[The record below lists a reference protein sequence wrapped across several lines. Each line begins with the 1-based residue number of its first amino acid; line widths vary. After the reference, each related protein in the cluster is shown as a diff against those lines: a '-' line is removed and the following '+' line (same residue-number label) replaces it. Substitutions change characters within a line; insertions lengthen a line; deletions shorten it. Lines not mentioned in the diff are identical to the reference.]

1 MYRISLSET
10 EEKELRL
17 EARRQV
23 GRVAERIHFVRLS
36 HRGYSAPQIGALFG
50 YSEETVRE
58 WLKRYEAK
66 KVAGLQDQ
74 PRRGRPVK
82 EQLLSAMVEAQ
93 LGQSPPCFGYVA
105 ACWTILLL
113 VGHLSRRFGVKVSQS
128 TVRRAARAI
137 GYRWR
142 RPRLAPARKKDPEKK
157 TKLAALITQMK
168 NMAAEVHLIFEDESD
183 LHLLPVLRAMW
194 MRGAQRR
201 IPTPGNNH
209 KLHLFGALDIQ
220 TGAWRYLIRSTKRST
235 DFIALL
241 EQLLLAYPSGT
252 ILLIV
257 DSASIHTSQI
267 TQQWLDQHPRLQLLF
282 LPKYIAADLNPVEKV
297 WWRLKDV
304 IAANRSFK
312 DLDQLA
318 AQVRRFFA
326 SFSDEDALRLVSADT
341 LLDRLVAAQAT
352 S

>member
-1 MYRISLSET
+1 M
-10 EEKELRL
+10 
-17 EARRQV
+17 
-23 GRVAERIHFVRLS
+23 
-36 HRGYSAPQIGALFG
+36 
-50 YSEETVRE
+50 
-58 WLKRYEAK
+58 
-66 KVAGLQDQ
+66 
-74 PRRGRPVK
+74 
-82 EQLLSAMVEAQ
+82 
-93 LGQSPPCFGYVA
+93 
-105 ACWTILLL
+105 
-113 VGHLSRRFGVKVSQS
+113 
-128 TVRRAARAI
+128 
-137 GYRWR
+137 
-142 RPRLAPARKKDPEKK
+142 
-157 TKLAALITQMK
+157 
-168 NMAAEVHLIFEDESD
+168 
-183 LHLLPVLRAMW
+183 
-194 MRGAQRR
+194 
-201 IPTPGNNH
+201 
-209 KLHLFGALDIQ
+209 
-220 TGAWRYLIRSTKRST
+220 
-235 DFIALL
+235 L